1 MAKNSWLSKLKLA
14 LGTRVYLSMVALIL
28 IALFATGI
36 TTILF
41 FTSQNNVYHL
51 ERLQRKEQ
59 AVMLALNYY
68 ISEKGIED
76 YGAKLEHKIQELSL
90 VHNLDFNIYTT
101 YGYLIGSTQMDLFN
115 DGTFDFQLS
124 DSLTKTINENEKE
137 LFMIE
142 HVGEEEYL
150 STYFTLYNANYEAIA
165 IVNIPYRKDEAK
177 NQRDLRDFLGA
188 MSQVY
193 ILLFIGSVIIAYF
206 LSSYITNSLTFIRD
220 HIKQSRMSNQN
231 TKMQWPVEDEIG
243 LLIADYNRMVE
254 ELRESAEKLAKSEK
268 ESAWKEMAKQ
278 VAHEIK
284 NPLTPMRL
292 NIQLLQ
298 RSIPTLPEESQ
309 ERLTTFCASMLEQID
324 TLSNIATSFSNFAKM
339 PKPEME
345 KVDLC
350 DLWKHIKVLYENENR
365 AEVEFENL
373 LKGEPHLVQADK
385 AQVNRV
391 LVNLIK
397 NALQSIPSDRAGKI
411 LVQLYNDQDF
421 YVFSVADNGTGV
433 TEDMVNKLFE
443 PNFTTKSSGMGLGL
457 AMCQKIVED
466 HGGEIGFDTKID
478 KGSTFYFTIP
488 KS

>member
-14 LGTRVYLSMVALIL
+14 LGTRIYLSMLALIL

-36 TTILF
+36 TTVLF

-68 ISEKGIED
+68 ISEKNITEYNGKI
-76 YGAKLEHKIQELSL
+76 EHKIQELAL

-115 DGTFDFQLS
+115 DGTFDYQLS
-124 DSLTKTINENEKE
+124 DSLTQIVNENEKE
-137 LFMIE
+137 LFLTE

-150 STYFTLYNANYEAIA
+150 STYFMLYNSVYEPIA
-165 IVNIPYRKDEAK
+165 IVNIPYQKDEAK
-177 NQRDLRDFLGA
+177 NQRDLRDFLGT

-206 LSSYITNSLTFIRD
+206 LSTYITNSFNSIRD
-220 HIKQSRMSNQN
+220 HIKQARVLKKN
-231 TKMQWPVEDEIG
+231 TKMEWPVEDEIG
-243 LLIADYNRMVE
+243 LLISDYNRMVE

-298 RSIPTLPEESQ
+298 RSISTLPQENQ
-309 ERLTTFCASMLEQID
+309 ERLSTFCESMLEQID

-339 PKPEME
+339 PKPE
-345 KVDLC
+345 VDQVDIC
-350 DLWKHIKVLYENENR
+350 DLWKHIKVLYENESR
-365 AEVEFENL
+365 AAVEFENSL
-373 LKGEPHLVQADK
+373 TGSPQLARADRG
-385 AQVNRV
+385 QINRV

-397 NALQSIPSDRAGKI
+397 NAIQSIPTDREGKI
-411 LVQLYNDQDF
+411 LVQLEEENGSF
-421 YVFSVADNGTGV
+421 VFSVADNGSGV
-433 TEDMVNKLFE
+433 TEDMVGKLFE

-457 AMCQKIVED
+457 AMCKKIIED
-466 HGGEIGFDTKID
+466 HGGQIGFDTKIG
-478 KGSTFYFTIP
+478 KGSRFYFSIP